1 MAQKPEQ
8 FKDLGLDSRLLT
20 ALDHMGFNTPTEIQ
34 DRAIPVIL
42 AGHDLIASSKTGSG
56 KTLAFLLPALHRLM
70 KTKPLSKRDPRALI
84 LAPTRELAKQVY
96 VQLRS
101 LTSGSSTNIALVLG
115 GENFNDQI
123 KALRKEPHVVVA
135 TPGRLANHLDA
146 RSLMLGGL
154 ELLIMDEAD
163 RMLDLG
169 FAKQLNQINEAADH
183 RRRQT
188 LMFSATLEHAEVNE
202 MAEKLL
208 KSPKRVAV
216 GAANAEHLDIE
227 KRFYLCDHL
236 DHKQALLQHILTT
249 ESYQQAIIFTATRPD
264 TERLAA
270 LLHQQGL
277 TTAALSGDMSQA
289 ERNRIMDSFSRGQQ
303 KVLITTDVAS
313 RGLDLLQVSLVVNF
327 DMPKQAEEYV
337 HRIGRTGR
345 AGAKGTAISLV
356 GPKDWDAF
364 KRVERF
370 LQQDIAFVT
379 IEGLEG
385 KFKGVKPAAKKSGPR
400 GADKPAA
407 RGNGYKG
414 KGGPNAYKPTKK
426 PVPVKAQKDRSDRLP
441 TGAGLGSNDGMAPLK
456 RKKPVSND

>member
-1 MAQKPEQ
+1 MAQQPEQ
-8 FKDLGLDSRLLT
+8 FKDLGLDTRLMA
-20 ALDHMGFNTPTEIQ
+20 ALDHLGLHTPTEIQ
-34 DRAIPVIL
+34 EKAIPVIL
-42 AGHDLIASSKTGSG
+42 TGHDLIASSKTGSG
-56 KTLAFLLPALHRLM
+56 KTLAFLLPSLQRLI
-70 KTKPLSKRDPRALI
+70 KTKALSKRDPRALI

-96 VQLRS
+96 EQLRS
-101 LTSGSSTNIALVLG
+101 LTSGSSFNIALLLG

-123 KALRKEPHVVVA
+123 KLLRRQPHVIVA
-135 TPGRLANHLDA
+135 TPGRLANHLNE
-146 RSLMLGGL
+146 RSLMLNGL

-169 FAKQLNQINEAADH
+169 FAKELNQINDAADH

-188 LMFSATLEHAEVNE
+188 LMFSATLDHAEVNE
-202 MAEKLL
+202 MADKLL
-208 KSPKRVAV
+208 KAPKRIAV
-216 GAANAEHLDIE
+216 GAANAEHTDIE

-264 TERLAA
+264 TDRLAA
-270 LLHQQGL
+270 LLKEQGL
-277 TTAALSGDMSQA
+277 TTAALSGDMSQS

-345 AGAKGTAISLV
+345 AGAKGVAMSLV

-370 LQQDIAFVT
+370 LQQNISFATFA
-379 IEGLEG
+379 GLEG
-385 KFKGVKPAAKKSGPR
+385 KFKGIRPAANKTHAKGKPAPK
-400 GADKPAA
+400 
-407 RGNGYKG
+407 GNGYQG
-414 KGGPNAYKPTKK
+414 KGGPNAYKPAKK
-426 PVPVKAQKDRSDRLP
+426 PEKAFKDRSDRLA
-441 TGAGLGSNDGMAPLK
+441 TGTGLGSNDGRAPLK
-456 RKKPVSND
+456 RKKPTDNTSE

>member
-1 MAQKPEQ
+1 
-8 FKDLGLDSRLLT
+8 
-20 ALDHMGFNTPTEIQ
+20 MGFTAPSEIQ

-42 AGHDLIASSKTGSG
+42 SGHDLIASSKTGSG

-70 KTKPLSKRDPRALI
+70 KTKALSKRDPRALI

-101 LTSGSSTNIALVLG
+101 LTSGSSINIALVLG
-115 GENFNDQI
+115 GENFNEQI

-146 RSLMLGGL
+146 RSLMLSGL

-169 FAKQLNQINEAADH
+169 FAKELNQINEAADH

-202 MAEKLL
+202 MADKLL

-270 LLHQQGL
+270 LLHEQGL

-345 AGAKGTAISLV
+345 AGAKGTAVSLV

-385 KFKGVKPAAKKSGPR
+385 KFKGVKPAAKKSGPK

-414 KGGPNAYKPTKK
+414 KGGPNAYKPAKK
-426 PVPVKAQKDRSDRLP
+426 PVKAQKDRSDRLP
-441 TGAGLGSNDGMAPLK
+441 TGTGLGSNDGMAPLK
-456 RKKPVSND
+456 RKKPTSND

>member
-1 MAQKPEQ
+1 MAQQPEQ
-8 FKDLGLDSRLLT
+8 FKDLGLDNRLMA
-20 ALDHMGFNTPTEIQ
+20 ALEHQGLHTLTEIQ
-34 DRAIPVIL
+34 DQAIPVIL
-42 AGHDLIASSKTGSG
+42 TGHDLIASSKTGSG
-56 KTLAFLLPALHRLM
+56 KTLAFLLPALQRLI
-70 KTKPLSKRDPRALI
+70 KTKALSKRDPRALI

-96 VQLRS
+96 EQLRS
-101 LTSGSSTNIALVLG
+101 LTSNNSINIALLLG

-123 KALRKEPHVVVA
+123 KLLRKQPHVIVA
-135 TPGRLANHLDA
+135 TPGRLANHLTS
-146 RSLMLGGL
+146 RSLMLNGL

-169 FAKQLNQINEAADH
+169 FAKELNQINDAADH

-188 LMFSATLEHAEVNE
+188 LMFSATLDHAQVND
-202 MAEKLL
+202 MADKLL
-208 KSPKRVAV
+208 KAPKRIAV

-249 ESYQQAIIFTATRPD
+249 QSYQQAIIFTATRAD
-264 TERLAA
+264 TERLAR
-270 LLHQQGL
+270 LLETHNL
-277 TTAALSGDMSQA
+277 STAALSGDMSQA

-345 AGAKGTAISLV
+345 AGAKGLALSLV

-370 LQQDIAFVT
+370 LQQDISFMT
-379 IEGLEG
+379 FEGLVG
-385 KFKGVKPAAKKSGPR
+385 KFKGIRPNKKKATAKPAAKG
-400 GADKPAA
+400 
-407 RGNGYKG
+407 KG
-414 KGGPNAYKPTKK
+414 KGYQGKGGSNAYKPAKK
-426 PVPVKAQKDRSDRLP
+426 QAKTVKALKDRSDRLAP
-441 TGAGLGSNDGMAPLK
+441 GTGLGSNDGMAPPK
-456 RKKPVSND
+456 RKKPN